1 MRFARFLHDRLISL
15 GWVDWA
21 FLALLFAA
29 YVNTATP
36 MLSPD
41 SGGYLPSG
49 EEISDP
55 SGLAP
60 AGEGWG
66 SISFVGDAFRTW
78 PPTLFYWL
86 VPSAIG
92 NVGRSWVQVACVAA
106 VTVFFARSGTKW
118 LRPGPAVLAR
128 GLIYAVALSGAA
140 LSFNLLIGAEGPAYI
155 FGLLAAGAVLA
166 TVWRYQRDGM
176 VWQVWT
182 GLSLA
187 WVAALLLSIT
197 RITGIPF
204 LLAVSALIIFL
215 LWSQRRKAVGRR
227 LLTVGAFGAL
237 TVLGALYAGFVSSN
251 QSVYWKPA
259 SDRSIR
265 LVFALAPSVNP
276 EFAGSLVAALPPDA
290 PSCLRAIGPE
300 VKEWGQ
306 VTSLIT
312 DECGAKGQDWIN
324 ANYTSV
330 FLRYWITDPGS
341 AKSWAVRGSE
351 LASDGAQDPRVT
363 SPMPA
368 VVRSLAFSNPPDT
381 NVALALGVAWLV
393 ALVLLIIRRMRRHVA
408 RPSLTQ
414 SFFLVVLGAGAWVSF
429 VASYMDL
436 WGAHARKA
444 WPFYFLVLVLSLL
457 ALTSLIGGKL
467 RPEDDSGGQ
476 AT

>member
-1 MRFARFLHDRLISL
+1 
-15 GWVDWA
+15 
-21 FLALLFAA
+21 
-29 YVNTATP
+29 
-36 MLSPD
+36 
-41 SGGYLPSG
+41 
-49 EEISDP
+49 
-55 SGLAP
+55 
-60 AGEGWG
+60 
-66 SISFVGDAFRTW
+66 
-78 PPTLFYWL
+78 
-86 VPSAIG
+86 
-92 NVGRSWVQVACVAA
+92 VACVAA
-106 VTVFFARSGTKW
+106 VTVFFARSSTKW
-118 LRPGPAVLAR
+118 LRPVPAVVAR

-155 FGLLAAGAVLA
+155 FGLLAAGSVLA

-182 GLSLA
+182 GLSVA

-197 RITGIPF
+197 RITGVPF
-204 LLAVSALIIFL
+204 LLAMSVLIFVP
-215 LWSQRRKAVGRR
+215 LWSQRQATLGRR
-227 LLTVGAFGAL
+227 LLAMGAFGAV
-237 TVLGALYAGFVSSN
+237 TVLGVLYAGFVSSN
-251 QSVYWKPA
+251 QSVNWKPA

-276 EFAGSLVAALPPDA
+276 EFAGSLALALPSDA
-290 PSCLRAIGPE
+290 PTCLRDIGPE

-312 DECGAKGQDWIN
+312 DECGAEGQDWIN

-330 FLRYWITDPGS
+330 FLRYWLTDPGS
-341 AKSWAVRGSE
+341 ATSWAVRGSK

-381 NVALALGVAWLV
+381 NVALALAVAWLV
-393 ALVLLIIRRMRRHVA
+393 ALALLLISRVRGHVA
-408 RPSLTQ
+408 RPALIQSLA
-414 SFFLVVLGAGAWVSF
+414 LVILGAGAWVSF

-444 WPFYFLVLVLSLL
+444 WPFYFLVLALSLL
-457 ALTSLIGGKL
+457 ALTSLISVRL
-467 RPEDDSGGQ
+467 RPEDDPGGR